1 MHRTSQMLVAQAMSS
16 YILGNNWKIRVKN
29 PTKSNF
35 MALLGADRANAL
47 RSIISLFADDKP
59 DSPLSL
65 HNLVNHGVKYGKAPS
80 EWFGPA
86 TTGNV
91 LRDIFAVEQPAGFAF
106 YAVEDGIVD
115 ESALISI
122 ATAPRVPE
130 KAHWLIKRLEGANDG
145 DINGKRETGIIKKAQ
160 KQKRK
165 SDEKN
170 DDDEESD
177 DDDDYD
183 SDSDDSDSEP
193 SSAAKV
199 ALSDD
204 GDDDDGDGDGR
215 QVWRPTVVFIPL
227 RLGREK
233 CMSKSYIPSLTA
245 MFKLPQSIGMIGG
258 KPHSSLYFVAAQ
270 GDSLHY
276 LDPHCVQDTTSTMYD
291 DYPLDSWVLPNLR
304 WINCQDIDSSLALGF
319 LILSKYDFCNFKK
332 TVKKIFKVLPPL
344 FTFVKDGA
352 KLTEKKVSADPAAAA
367 ANGDGPS
374 TAGPSSFTVGAG
386 DYDNDDDF
394 EVIN

>member
-145 DINGKRETGIIKKAQ
+145 DLNGKRETGITKKAQ
-160 KQKRK
+160 KQKCE
-165 SDEKN
+165 SDEKKEKK
-170 DDDEESD
+170 DEESD
-177 DDDDYD
+177 DDEDD
-183 SDSDDSDSEP
+183 
-193 SSAAKV
+193 
-199 ALSDD
+199 
-204 GDDDDGDGDGR
+204 DGR

-304 WINCQDIDSSLALGF
+304 CIKCQDIDPSLALGF

-332 TVKKIFKVLPPL
+332 TVKKIFKTLPPL
-344 FTFVKDGA
+344 FAFVKDGA
-352 KLTEKKVSADPAAAA
+352 KLTEKKVSADPAAAG
-367 ANGDGPS
+367 GDGAS
-374 TAGPSSFTVGAG
+374 AAGTG
-386 DYDNDDDF
+386 DDDGF